1 MLDTALSLSQVQA
14 PSIIKSLYTKVG
26 SESYRV
32 ELKYKVN
39 GFFILRPI
47 SGEPYKYILATA
59 EQVKAMRLFPIFE
72 VHHG

>member
-1 MLDTALSLSQVQA
+1 MLDTVTLPQVQA
-14 PSIIKSLYTKVG
+14 QSIIKSIYTKVG

-39 GFFILRPI
+39 GFFILRPT
-47 SGEPYKYILATA
+47 SGKPYQYILATA
-59 EQVKAMRLFPIFE
+59 EQVNTMRLFPIFE